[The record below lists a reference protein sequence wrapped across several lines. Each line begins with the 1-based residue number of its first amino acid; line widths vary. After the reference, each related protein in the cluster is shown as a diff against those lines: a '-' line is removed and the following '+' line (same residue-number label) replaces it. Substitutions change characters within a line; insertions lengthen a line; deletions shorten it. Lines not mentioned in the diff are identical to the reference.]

1 MMHKK
6 SPKIRFKGFTDDWEQ
21 RKLGETVDYII
32 DNRGKNP
39 KSYTEDGI
47 PVIDNFMIQ
56 NNRYPNLNKTNRFID
71 AKTYNYFIRKYIE
84 ENDILVTLVG
94 NGIGN
99 IALAPKTLSVIIQ
112 NTLGFRFSNYDY
124 NFMYY
129 SLLFESPQIKK
140 LDRGMAQPSIRQDEL
155 LSIDLNIPEFEEQ
168 QKIGQFFKKIDDTIA
183 LHQDAIQRQQDLK
196 KALLQ
201 KLFPVNGER
210 IPTVRFAN
218 FKEKWEQRK
227 LNSIVERI
235 TRKNKNLESN
245 LPLTIS
251 AQYGL
256 VDQSTFFK
264 KQVASKD
271 VSGYFL
277 VKKGEFA
284 YNKSYSSGYPW
295 GAIKRLDNYD
305 KGVLSTL
312 YIVFKPKKIESDF
325 LMSYYD
331 TNFWHKEVSVRA
343 AEGARNHGLLN
354 ISAQDFFETELII
367 PIKPEEQS
375 KIGAFFKQLDETITL
390 HQQALDKLN
399 LLKQSLLQK
408 MFV

>member
-1 MMHKK
+1 M
-6 SPKIRFKGFTDDWEQ
+6 
-21 RKLGETVDYII
+21 GETVDYII